1 MWRNIGTSDTLFGD
15 YSILVELV
23 QGILKSCHGTPR
35 KRSGWTWK
43 AQSGWVGA
51 RDKNGIRK

>member
-15 YSILVELV
+15 HSILVELV
-23 QGILKSCHGTPR
+23 QGFLISCHGTPR

-43 AQSGWVGA
+43 TQSGWVGA